1 MKTIEQ
7 ILKEIKNRN
16 VSKDSVQQMGEMIQ
30 AILDDSRKS
39 LGLDLDSFSATALG
53 GIIDSKIK
61 LLEEERPNLEK
72 FVNVDKEIESLTDEA
87 IQSIRDRIIKKA
99 EAGEIND
106 EEAQTLKKLFKKYVQ
121 LQKTQEKFNE
131 GLAKGEAAAKQLL
144 QATLGLSTEWA
155 FLSDTRGFSGLWR
168 E

>member
-99 EAGEIND
+99 F
-106 EEAQTLKKLFKKYVQ
+106 FKNKIP
-121 LQKTQEKFNE
+121 
-131 GLAKGEAAAKQLL
+131 
-144 QATLGLSTEWA
+144 
-155 FLSDTRGFSGLWR
+155 
-168 E
+168 